1 MNNRPLSTII
11 HSGESAG
18 RAPYVVILGTNEI
31 ASAVAVRLHKRGC
44 GVTMSHDPLPPVI
57 RRRMAFHDALFDEP
71 VTLAGV
77 AAERID
83 SGAELPAFLSARTAV
98 AITELGLLDLIVV
111 RKLDLL
117 IDARMQKHQ
126 IRPDLRHLAGF
137 TIGLGPGFHVD
148 RNCDFAIET
157 IPDKAGT
164 ILRHGS
170 TEPADGTFR
179 TLAGRGGERF
189 VYSSM
194 PGRWHTAID
203 IGSRVFRNYIIGY
216 LGNTPVQAPFDGI
229 LRGVVRD
236 GTEVPSGVKL
246 LEVDPRVRGAVWTGI
261 DDRAYGIAIA
271 VEKALD
277 LRRETRVAA
286 IRSRKSAMTEP

>member
-1 MNNRPLSTII
+1 MHP
-11 HSGESAG
+11 GENG
-18 RAPYVVILGTNEI
+18 NRAPYAVILGTNEI
-31 ASAVAVRLHKRGC
+31 ASAVAVRLHKRGY

-57 RRRMAFHDALFDEP
+57 RRKMAFHDALFDDP

-83 SGAELPAFLSARTAV
+83 SGADLPAFLSARTAV

-126 IRPDLRHLAGF
+126 MRPDLRHLADF

-157 IPDKAGT
+157 MPGKAGT

-179 TLAGRGGERF
+179 LLADRGGERF
-189 VYSSM
+189 VYSTM

-203 IGSRVFRNYIIGY
+203 IGSRVFRNYIVGY
-216 LGNTPVQAPFDGI
+216 LGNTPIQAPFDGI

-236 GTEVPSGVKL
+236 GTEAPAGVKL
-246 LEVDPRVRGAVWTGI
+246 LEVDPRMRGAVWTGI
-261 DDRAYGIAIA
+261 DDRAHGIAIA
-271 VEKALD
+271 VEQALD
-277 LRRETRVAA
+277 LRRETCVAV
-286 IRSRKSAMTEP
+286 INSRKSAMPGP